1 VRART
6 AGRARG
12 EVVRAARLTLS
23 TVVIAVLVATVARL
37 ADGEPAARAAPSVAS
52 TPGAASAPATA
63 APATAAPTPTERQ
76 EASRRPATE
85 LPRGGRTLFPTY
97 RLVGFSGGP
106 GSAAFGRLGVGR
118 MADRVAEMERLGT
131 RYARGRRPMP
141 VLELVTVVAQ
151 PRPGRDGLYRVRVDD
166 AVIARYLAAARSARG
181 LLLLDVQ
188 PGRARFVDEV
198 RALDRWL
205 REPDVGVALDPE
217 WSVRGR
223 GVPGEVLGSTTGA
236 EVDAVSR
243 YLDGVVRQ
251 GRLPQKVLVVHQLT
265 PSVLTGA
272 ERLRERPGVAVVRSV
287 DGIGSPA
294 AKTATWRQ
302 VSSGPPSWVHGGFKL
317 FFAEDARHGPLMTPT
332 QVLALRPEPDYV
344 LYE

>member
-1 VRART
+1 
-6 AGRARG
+6 
-12 EVVRAARLTLS
+12 
-23 TVVIAVLVATVARL
+23 
-37 ADGEPAARAAPSVAS
+37 
-52 TPGAASAPATA
+52 
-63 APATAAPTPTERQ
+63 
-76 EASRRPATE
+76 
-85 LPRGGRTLFPTY
+85 
-97 RLVGFSGGP
+97 
-106 GSAAFGRLGVGR
+106 
-118 MADRVAEMERLGT
+118 MADRVAEIEQLGE
-131 RYARGRRPMP
+131 RYAGGRRPMP
-141 VLELVTVVAQ
+141 VLELVAVVAQ
-151 PRPGRDGLYRVRVDD
+151 PRPGRDGTYRVRVDD
-166 AVIARYLAAARSARG
+166 AVIARYLAAARKARG

-265 PSVLTGA
+265 PSVLTGT
-272 ERLRERPGVAVVRSV
+272 ERMRDRPGVAVVRSV

-294 AKTATWRQ
+294 AKTATWRR
-302 VSSGPPSWVHGGFKL
+302 VTAGPPPWVHTGFKL
-317 FFAEDARHGPLMTPT
+317 FYAEDARHGPLMTPA
-332 QVLALRPEPDYV
+332 QVLTLRPEPEYV